1 MLFRSEVLAALTAM
15 TQALAT
21 GELPD
26 GPLAV
31 LEQHLS
37 ATCLD
42 GLREA
47 LDRFDFDDALGALRT
62 LHTQVEQMPASSAA

>member
-1 MLFRSEVLAALTAM
+1 MLAALNAM
-15 TQALAT
+15 AGALAT

-47 LDRFDFDDALGALRT
+47 LDRFDFDDALNALRT
-62 LHTQVEQMPASSAA
+62 LHTHVEQMPAP